1 MGMNL
6 LTRGCVAEFVG
17 TFLFVLFGVG
27 SIVLTKLAAPGEIPA
42 GSLLTVAVAHGLAL
56 SLVITATM
64 YISGGQINPAVSIGL
79 LSIGKQSVRQT
90 GAFIASQLLGAAC
103 AAGML
108 VFLLGTELTEPVKLG
123 ATLGRFSSGEERNVL
138 GVFGL
143 EFLMTFALM
152 FIVLAAVVDE
162 RAHKLGGFCIGL
174 IVATCIVA
182 FGPLTGASMN
192 PARSFGPALYGYW
205 DMHWVYWLA
214 PIGGAVAAAFTYRV
228 VWEERG
234 EPEREVPPL
243 REDDARRKGS

>member
-1 MGMNL
+1 MNL

-27 SIVLTKLAAPGEIPA
+27 SIVLTHSPVTGETAA

-56 SLVITATM
+56 GLVITATM

-79 LSIGKQSVRQT
+79 LAIGKQSVQQT
-90 GAFIASQLLGAAC
+90 GAFIASQVLGAVC
-103 AAGML
+103 AAGMA
-108 VFLLGTELTEPVKLG
+108 VFLLGSDLTEPVKLG
-123 ATLGRFSSGEERNVL
+123 ATLGTFSAGETRNLV
-138 GVFGL
+138 GVIGL
-143 EFLMTFALM
+143 EFLMTYALM

-162 RAHKLGGFCIGL
+162 RAHKLGGMCIGL
-174 IVATCIVA
+174 IVAVCIVA

-214 PIGGAVAAAFTYRV
+214 PIAGAVAAAFTYRV

-234 EPEREVPPL
+234 APEREVPPL
-243 REDDARRKGS
+243 KEDDAVRK